1 VPPTKGAK
9 KPILS
14 SEFRDCIQVDLI
26 DMRAM
31 MKRDIYGNMQHWI
44 MTVKIIQLGWCIFVR
59 FHRRRPFL
67 LLPNWRNILAELVTP
82 KSFTPVCLPLPSC

>member
-1 VPPTKGAK
+1 MPPTKGAK

-14 SEFRDCIQVDLI
+14 SEFRDHIQVDLI

-44 MTVKIIQLGWCIFVR
+44 MTVKDHSTGLVYLCALPQNKAIFVA
-59 FHRRRPFL
+59 
-67 LLPNWRNILAELVTP
+67 AELE
-82 KSFTPVCLPLPSC
+82 KYFG